1 MFTAS
6 NGIKREILPDSG
18 ELTFEG
24 VLRPNGMQY
33 SSVFSR
39 KLALTI
45 ICRIVVTSVV
55 YNYFEISQG
64 NGC

>member
-6 NGIKREILPDSG
+6 NGIKREILPDSR

-24 VLRPNGMQY
+24 DLRPNGMQY

-39 KLALTI
+39 KLTLTI